1 MAHMRRCDTCG
12 NDYDKPFE
20 VRMGERTYT
29 FDCFECAIHKLAPE
43 CFRCGCRV
51 IGHGVEELGAIYC
64 SASCARERGRTDLK
78 DRGDL
83 VEVIEVPPHS

>member
-1 MAHMRRCDTCG
+1 MPRCDTCG
-12 NDYDKPFE
+12 NVYDKAFE
-20 VRMGERTYT
+20 VRMGPRTYT

-51 IGHGVEELGAIYC
+51 IGHGVEELGAVYC
-64 SASCARERGRTDLK
+64 SASCARERGRTELK

-83 VEVIEVPPHS
+83 VEVIESPHHP